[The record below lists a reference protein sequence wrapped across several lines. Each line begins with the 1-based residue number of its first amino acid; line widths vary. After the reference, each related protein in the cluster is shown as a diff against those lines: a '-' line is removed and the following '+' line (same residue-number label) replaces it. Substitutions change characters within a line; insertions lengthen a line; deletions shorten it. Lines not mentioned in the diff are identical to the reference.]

1 MIELKNVT
9 KTYGL
14 TKALN
19 DVSFKIKKGEII
31 GFVGPNGA
39 GKSTAMKIITTYTA
53 PTSGTAIVG
62 GYDVLEKPYEVR
74 KMIGYLPETVPL
86 YYDMLVYDYLEFVG
100 AARHLNGKLNS
111 RLDWVVDA
119 CHLESVLH
127 RPIGVLSKGYK
138 QRVCLAQA
146 LIHDPEILIL
156 DEPTSGLD
164 PLQIVGIRKLIK
176 QLAKKKTI
184 MVSTHILQEVTS
196 IADRILMINGGEIVA
211 DGTFEQLKSR
221 IETDKV
227 FYLDVSVA
235 GEAFQKGLNTIS
247 GIDKIEMVSDSPE
260 RSRARVHYTHDNLP
274 ALLDQFIKK
283 QNWPLNEFRQ
293 EELSLED
300 TFIKLAG
307 TNPKAS
313 SSETEGGEA

>member
-19 DVSFKIKKGEII
+19 DVSFKIQKGEII

-53 PTSGTAIVG
+53 PTTGTAIVG

-100 AARHLNGKLNS
+100 EARHLNGKLNA
-111 RLDWVVDA
+111 RLEWVVDA
-119 CHLESVLH
+119 CHLETVLQ

-184 MVSTHILQEVTS
+184 MVSTHILQEVAS

-211 DGTFEQLKSR
+211 DGTFEELKSK

-227 FYLDVSVA
+227 FFLDISVA
-235 GEAFQKGLNTIS
+235 AEAVRKGFGGIS
-247 GIDKIEMVSDSPE
+247 GVEKIEIVAESPD
-260 RSRARVHYTHDNLP
+260 RTRLRVHYTQDTCPNQ
-274 ALLDQFIKK
+274 LDQFIKK
-283 QNWPLNEFRQ
+283 QNWALNEFRQ
-293 EELSLED
+293 EEMSLED

-307 TNPKAS
+307 TNPKVNGI
-313 SSETEGGEA
+313 ENEGGEA